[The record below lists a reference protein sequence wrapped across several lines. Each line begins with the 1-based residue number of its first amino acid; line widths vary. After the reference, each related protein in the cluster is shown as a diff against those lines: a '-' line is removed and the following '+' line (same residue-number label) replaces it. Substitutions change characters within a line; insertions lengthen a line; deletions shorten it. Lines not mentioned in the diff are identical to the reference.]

1 MTFLSRRRTGDRGA
15 IAPEPR
21 PGDRRAM
28 VAAYA
33 AVLAIAVIDALVDPA
48 IPGAVSLGLIAP
60 AAAGVC
66 SRRQVAGLAVVSTVT
81 AALLVTWCESTTVT
95 SKFIHVTVVASLGLV
110 ALGVTSTRLRREA
123 QLRHARSV
131 AMTLQSAVLEPVPPR
146 LPGLDLA
153 SLYMAAEAETLVGGD
168 FYAVVDGPHGIRM
181 LIGDVRGKGL
191 PAVHTAAALM
201 AAFRE
206 AAYYEKD
213 LTEVASRLEGR
224 IHRLAAERT
233 GPAGERFATALLMAF
248 DEADTLRLVT
258 CGHTAP
264 ILLREGTATELELPD
279 IAPPLGLSTLYPG
292 GVRYVEHTVPF
303 GPGDTLVATTDGISE
318 ARDAEGRF
326 YPAAARLA
334 GWSRAWPQHIVLH
347 LYSDL
352 RGHTGGPLQDDAA
365 ALVLQRPRKERPAG
379 GRRRVPHLS

>member
-1 MTFLSRRRTGDRGA
+1 MTLRRLRPAADRGA
-15 IAPEPR
+15 IGPEPSL
-21 PGDRRAM
+21 GDRRATL
-28 VAAYA
+28 AAYA
-33 AVLAIAVIDALVDPA
+33 AILAIAVIDALIDPA
-48 IPGAVSLGLIAP
+48 IPGAVALGLVAP

-66 SRRQVAGLAVVSTVT
+66 SRRQVAGVALTATVSAVV
-81 AALLVTWCESTTVT
+81 LVTWYESTTVT
-95 SKFIHVTVVASLGLV
+95 SKFIHVAVIGSLGLV

-191 PAVHTAAALM
+191 PAVNTAAALM
-201 AAFRE
+201 ATFRE
-206 AAYYEKD
+206 AAYHEKD

-224 IHRLAAERT
+224 IHRLTSERT
-233 GPAGERFATALLMAF
+233 GPPGERFATALLMAF
-248 DEADTLRLVT
+248 DEPDRLRLIT
-258 CGHTAP
+258 CGHTQP
-264 ILLREGTATELELPD
+264 IMLRDGSATEIELGD
-279 IAPPLGLSTLYPG
+279 IAPPLGLAPLYPG
-292 GVRYVEHTVPF
+292 GVKYVEHEIAF
-303 GPGDTLVATTDGISE
+303 EAGDTLVATTDGISE
-318 ARDAEGRF
+318 ARDAEGQF

-365 ALVLQRPRKERPAG
+365 ALVLQRPRRETPAG
-379 GRRRVPHLS
+379 TRRRKLPI

>member
-1 MTFLSRRRTGDRGA
+1 MILRRLRRNADSGA
-15 IAPEPR
+15 IGPDPS
-21 PGDRRAM
+21 PGDRRAT

-33 AVLAIAVIDALVDPA
+33 AILAISIIDALVDPA
-48 IPGAVSLGLIAP
+48 IPGAVALGLVAP

-66 SRRQVAGLAVVSTVT
+66 SRRQVAGIALTATVSSVVLVAVY
-81 AALLVTWCESTTVT
+81 ESTTLT
-95 SKFIHVTVVASLGLV
+95 SKFIHVTVVGALGLV

-191 PAVHTAAALM
+191 PAVNTAAALM
-201 AAFRE
+201 GTFRE
-206 AAYYEKD
+206 AAYHEKD
-213 LTEVASRLEGR
+213 LTEVAARLEGR
-224 IHRLAAERT
+224 IHRLTSERT
-233 GPAGERFATALLMAF
+233 GPPGERFATALLMAF
-248 DEADTLRLVT
+248 DDPDRLRLIT
-258 CGHTAP
+258 CGHTSP
-264 ILLREGTATELELPD
+264 ILLRDGSATEIELGD
-279 IAPPLGLSTLYPG
+279 IAPPLGLAPLYPG
-292 GVRYVEHTVPF
+292 GVKYVEHEIPF
-303 GPGDTLVATTDGISE
+303 EPGDTLVATTDGISE
-318 ARDAEGRF
+318 ARDAEGQF

-365 ALVLQRPRKERPAG
+365 ALVLQRPRGEMPSSA
-379 GRRRVPHLS
+379 RRRILPI

>member
-1 MTFLSRRRTGDRGA
+1 MTLARLWQTADSPAVG
-15 IAPEPR
+15 PEPL
-21 PGDRRAM
+21 PGDRRAT

-33 AVLAIAVIDALVDPA
+33 AILAISLIDALIDPA
-48 IPGAVSLGLIAP
+48 IPGAVALGLVAP

-66 SRRQVAGLAVVSTVT
+66 SRRQVAGLAVVSTVS
-81 AALLVTWCESTTVT
+81 AVVLVTWYESTTVT
-95 SKFIHVTVVASLGLV
+95 SKVIHVTVVGGLGLV

-146 LPGLDLA
+146 LSGLDLA

-168 FYAVVDGPHGIRM
+168 FYAVVQGPHGIRM

-191 PAVHTAAALM
+191 PAVNTAAALM
-201 AAFRE
+201 ASFRE
-206 AAYYEKD
+206 AAYHEKD
-213 LTEVASRLEGR
+213 LTEVAARLEGR
-224 IHRLAAERT
+224 VHRLTSERT
-233 GPAGERFATALLMAF
+233 GPPGERFATALLMAF
-248 DEADTLRLVT
+248 DEPDRLRLIT

-264 ILLREGTATELELPD
+264 IMLRDGSARELELPD
-279 IAPPLGLSTLYPG
+279 IAPPLGLAPLYPG
-292 GVRYVEHTVPF
+292 GVRYVEHSVDF

-318 ARDAEGRF
+318 ARDAEGQF

-365 ALVLQRPRKERPAG
+365 ALVLQRPRHDSPPAP
-379 GRRRVPHLS
+379 RRRRSHLI

>member
-1 MTFLSRRRTGDRGA
+1 MTLRRLRHSAETGA
-15 IAPEPR
+15 ISPEPT
-21 PGDRRAM
+21 PGDRRAT
-28 VAAYA
+28 AAGYA
-33 AVLAIAVIDALVDPA
+33 AILLVALVDALVDPA
-48 IPGAVSLGLIAP
+48 IPGAVTLGLIPP
-60 AAAGVC
+60 AAAAVC
-66 SRRQVAGLAVVSTVT
+66 NKRQVTGLAVVAT
-81 AALLVTWCESTTVT
+81 AVSVVLVTWYEATTVT
-95 SKFIHVTVVASLGLV
+95 SKCVHVTVIAALGLV
-110 ALGVTSTRLRREA
+110 ALGVTMTRLRREA

-168 FYAVVDGPHGIRM
+168 FYAVVESPHGIRM

-191 PAVHTAAALM
+191 PAVNTAAALM

-213 LTEVASRLEGR
+213 LVEVAARLESR
-224 IHRLAAERT
+224 VHRLAAERT
-233 GPAGERFATALLMAF
+233 GPPGERFATALLLAF
-248 DEADTLRLVT
+248 DEPDRLRLIT
-258 CGHTAP
+258 CGHTPP
-264 ILLREGTATELELPD
+264 IMLRDGTAAEIELPD

-292 GVRYVEHTVPF
+292 GVRYVEHELPF
-303 GPGDTLVATTDGISE
+303 QAGDTLVATTDGIAE
-318 ARDAEGRF
+318 ARNEDGEF
-326 YPAAARLA
+326 YPTAARLT

-365 ALVLQRPRKERPAG
+365 ALVLQRPRRNAPS
-379 GRRRVPHLS
+379 GRRRLPHLI